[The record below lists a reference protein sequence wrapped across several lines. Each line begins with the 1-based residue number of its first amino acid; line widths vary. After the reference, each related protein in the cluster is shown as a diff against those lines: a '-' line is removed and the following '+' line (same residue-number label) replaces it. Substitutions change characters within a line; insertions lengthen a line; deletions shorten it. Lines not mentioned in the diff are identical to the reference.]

1 MLSRRE
7 VLLGAAAVTTLRGA
21 AMSSTERVD
30 RALQGEDVDRTPFSF
45 WHHFLD
51 EQKSAESHAQ
61 STLDFHRRFHT
72 DLVKVM
78 SDYPYPKP
86 PGPWYEARVTE
97 NPFPRQIQA
106 LELIRDGLHG
116 EAYFVETIFN
126 PWNVAEKLSS
136 HDQVMALKN
145 EKPQRL
151 MDALEAI
158 AKSEANHARR
168 AVQAGAA
175 GIFVSI
181 ANAQEGVLSEAD
193 YAKFSEPFD
202 KSIFEAVRQA
212 PLNVLHL
219 HTDAKYGDKLYSHRF
234 YQGWAA
240 AAINY
245 STYTYIGIGEV
256 QKRFGGVVMSGLD
269 ERNYRGMTPLDL
281 KREWLTAKNAA
292 NKRFILTPGCSVPND
307 STDEELSRL
316 PRLLGAQ

>member
-7 VLLGAAAVTTLRGA
+7 LLLGVSAAAILRGA
-21 AMSSTERVD
+21 SMSSTERVD
-30 RALQGEDVDRTPFSF
+30 HALKGEDVDRTPFSF

-51 EQKSAESHAQ
+51 EQKPPESHAK
-61 STLDFHRRFHT
+61 STLDFHRQFHT

-86 PGPWYEARVTE
+86 KGQWYEARVIE
-97 NPFPRQIQA
+97 NPFPQQIKA
-106 LELIRDGLHG
+106 LELIRDGLHR

-136 HDQVMALKN
+136 RDQVMALKRDN
-145 EKPQRL
+145 PQRL

-168 AVQAGAA
+168 AIQAGAA
-175 GIFVSI
+175 GVFVSI
-181 ANAQEGVLSEAD
+181 ANAQEGVLPEDD

-202 KSIFEAVRQA
+202 KLIFEAVRPA

-219 HTDAKYGDKLYSHRF
+219 HTDAKYGDKLYAHRF

-240 AAINY
+240 SAINY

-256 QKRFGGVVMSGLD
+256 QKNFGGVVMAGLD
-269 ERNYRGMTPLDL
+269 ERNYRGMSLLDL
-281 KREWLTAKNAA
+281 KRAWLAAKNAA
-292 NKRFILTPGCSVPND
+292 NRKFILTPGCSVPND
-307 STDEELSRL
+307 STDDELSRL
-316 PRLLGAQ
+316 PRLFGA